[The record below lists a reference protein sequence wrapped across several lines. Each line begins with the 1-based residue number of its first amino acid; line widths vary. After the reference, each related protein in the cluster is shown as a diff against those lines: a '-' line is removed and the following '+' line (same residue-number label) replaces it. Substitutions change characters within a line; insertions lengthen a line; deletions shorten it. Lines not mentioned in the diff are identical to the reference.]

1 MRSQRR
7 LLALLNTA
15 LGPFVALLVV
25 IAFFSLADW
34 LTGGNTFFT
43 AQNFRTVAKEASI
56 FAVAALGMTVIVIS
70 GGIDLSAGSALA
82 LAATVLAWGIQN
94 DAALLATTGSS
105 FRTASV
111 HLAEA
116 QARTNA
122 ATAEAKAE
130 WQAGVD
136 HWRGVLR
143 AIVAQKLAGA
153 EEAAAAAPEDR
164 ALAGDVTRLKEK
176 LSLLEGPTAQI
187 NIDNRWFLGVHNH
200 WATAPL
206 SLLMC
211 VGTGIAAGFI
221 NGLLISTL
229 GVVPFIVTLGTMTF
243 FLGLGKLIPDVPIR
257 PEFAEIPRWVRLL
270 TLPQADP
277 PWMLVASG
285 VWLALLLAGALA
297 FLLRYSVLG
306 RHIIAIGSN
315 EAAARLCGIH
325 VARVKLAVYS
335 LAGLFVG
342 ISGIYNFSLLSQGDP
357 TTGIGVELR
366 VIAAVVIGGTSLSGG
381 RGSVVGALVGAVLMT
396 TITSGCTQL
405 GLPNPIQDVIVG
417 LIIVAAVTVDQFRQR
432 RLRSI

>member
-1 MRSQRR
+1 
-7 LLALLNTA
+7 
-15 LGPFVALLVV
+15 
-25 IAFFSLADW
+25 
-34 LTGGNTFFT
+34 
-43 AQNFRTVAKEASI
+43 
-56 FAVAALGMTVIVIS
+56 
-70 GGIDLSAGSALA
+70 
-82 LAATVLAWGIQN
+82 
-94 DAALLATTGSS
+94 
-105 FRTASV
+105 
-111 HLAEA
+111 
-116 QARTNA
+116 
-122 ATAEAKAE
+122 
-130 WQAGVD
+130 
-136 HWRGVLR
+136 
-143 AIVAQKLAGA
+143 
-153 EEAAAAAPEDR
+153 
-164 ALAGDVTRLKEK
+164 
-176 LSLLEGPTAQI
+176 
-187 NIDNRWFLGVHNH
+187 
-200 WATAPL
+200 
-206 SLLMC
+206 MC

-221 NGLLISTL
+221 NGLLISML

-270 TLPQADP
+270 TLPQPDP

-285 VWLALLLAGALA
+285 VWLALLLAAALA
-297 FLLRYSVLG
+297 FLLRCSVLG

-315 EAAARLCGIH
+315 EAAARLCGIN
-325 VARVKLAVYS
+325 VSRVKLAVYS

-432 RLRSI
+432 RLRSV